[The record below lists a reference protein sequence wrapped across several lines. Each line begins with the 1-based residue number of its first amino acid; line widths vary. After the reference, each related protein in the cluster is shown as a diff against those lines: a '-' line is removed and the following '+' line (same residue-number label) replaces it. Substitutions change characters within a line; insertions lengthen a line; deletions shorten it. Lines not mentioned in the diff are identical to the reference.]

1 MKAFSVSLYGNEP
14 VGAGAEIVIH
24 ALWQVAAYHYDGFR
38 AAIKVHLNNKDAA
51 KADLKTYKAARP
63 ELKMLQDYEEVA
75 PAIIKDYLRAE
86 LKEIWDLVW

>member
-1 MKAFSVSLYGNEP
+1 MNQLEQALKLLYTLDDRSQHTRYG
-14 VGAGAEIVIH
+14 
-24 ALWQVAAYHYDGFR
+24 GFR
-38 AAIKVHLNNKDAA
+38 AAIKVHLNNKDVA

-86 LKEIWDLVW
+86 LKEIWDLV